1 MTLTSIARPFA
12 ALLLFLAAAPS
23 SAEELPTPFE
33 ADYEGSKFPFSAKAK
48 ITLERI
54 GDYYRYTMRGSV
66 RAAFF
71 KWTEVYDCSVLQVQG
86 AKFYPVESMH
96 RDSRDHRRS
105 VHTRFDWPRRSLRV
119 TRGDGAVEVIG
130 ELPPVAWDL
139 MSIQVRLRADVASA
153 EPGAELKY
161 DVIEK
166 DQVKKRRLRIEGI
179 DEVQTDQY
187 LLQVMKAEV
196 EDYKHRHEFWFAKN
210 YSWLPVRVSIGGVTL
225 DLASPPAD
233 ASRAAIPAADS
244 PPSCQ

>member
-23 SAEELPTPFE
+23 PAEELPTPFE

-139 MSIQVRLRADVASA
+139 MSIQVRLRADISGAKR
-153 EPGAELKY
+153 GAELKY

-166 DQVKKRRLRIEGI
+166 GQIRNRRLKVDGI
-179 DEVQTDQY
+179 DEIQSEQFV
-187 LLQVMKAEV
+187 LHVMKAEIE
-196 EDYKHRHEFWFAKN
+196 EDKHRHEFWFAKN

-244 PPSCQ
+244 PPSCR